1 VLVTAEET
9 AMRRSQLYRFAT
21 TPITLV
27 TIFCIALPALA
38 ATTLSPDEIKATFAT
53 GKPFASASPAG
64 AQFTIVLNQD
74 GSASRTP
81 KGSKNPTLGKW
92 RASDVGYCSTW
103 GSGAENCYT
112 IEQNGSTYS
121 VRDSKGKLAARWTR

>member
-1 VLVTAEET
+1 
-9 AMRRSQLYRFAT
+9 MQRPQLHRFVPA
-21 TPITLV
+21 PIALLTFL
-27 TIFCIALPALA
+27 CIALPTLA
-38 ATTLSPDEIKATFAT
+38 ATTLSPDEIKTTFAT

-64 AQFTIVLNQD
+64 AHFTIVLNQD

-81 KGSKNPTLGKW
+81 KGSKNATLGKW
-92 RASDVGYCSTW
+92 RVSDVGYCSTW

-112 IEQNGSTYS
+112 VQQDGSAYS